1 MRFGLFYE
9 LQLPKPLDSDQWHPD
24 DEYRLVQETL
34 EQIEF
39 ADKLGFEY
47 VFEVEHDFLEEYAH
61 SSAPEVVLAAA
72 SQRTQNIRLGHG
84 IIHMP
89 PTFNHPIRVAER
101 IATLDLVSN
110 GRVEFGT
117 GEGGDIENTGFDI
130 DVTRK
135 KAMWEDAT
143 RECVKMMTQVPYPGY
158 EGEYFQVPERN
169 VIPKPRQKPH
179 PPLWVAA
186 SRRETIFLA
195 ARFGMGA
202 LGFGFETPA
211 EARERID
218 HYWELVREE
227 CIPIGEAINPAV
239 TALGSLMCCPSNE
252 EAIAKGLSG
261 AQMFGFL
268 LGRGQRHYGR
278 DHFHR
283 QFKSLSDTDRMTQY
297 ARRQGLTVVDE
308 EPEDESARAL
318 YRASR
323 RGGFIG
329 NPAFI
334 RETIRNY
341 EAAHIDLLLFIA
353 QCGDRRHEDIMASL
367 ELFAKEVMP
376 EFQERHEKHQKWREQ
391 QLEGVS
397 FPVNS
402 TI

>member
-1 MRFGLFYE
+1 MKFGLFYE

-24 DEYRLVQETL
+24 DEYRLIQETL
-34 EQIEF
+34 EQIAF

-47 VFEVEHDFLEEYAH
+47 VFQVEHDFLEEYAH

-72 SQRTQNIRLGHG
+72 SQRTAQIRLGHG

-117 GEGGDIENTGFDI
+117 GEGGDIENTGFGI
-130 DVTRK
+130 DVRQK
-135 KAMWEDAT
+135 KAMWEEAT
-143 RECVKMMTQVPYPGY
+143 RECLKMMVQTPYDGCDGQFIKVP
-158 EGEYFQVPERN
+158 VRN

-179 PPLWVAA
+179 PPVWVAA
-186 SRRETIFLA
+186 SRRETMFLA

-202 LGFGFETPA
+202 LGFGFETPE
-211 EARERID
+211 EAKERIAR
-218 HYWELVREE
+218 YWELVREE
-227 CIPIGEAINPAV
+227 CMPIGAAINPAV

-268 LGRGQRHYGR
+268 LGRGQRNYGR

-283 QFKSLSDTDRMTQY
+283 QFKALSEDERLTQY
-297 ARRQGLTVVDE
+297 AQRQGLKVVDA

-329 NPAFI
+329 SPEFI
-334 RETIRNY
+334 RDTIRKY
-341 EAAHIDLLLFIA
+341 EAAHNDLLLFIV
-353 QCGDRRHEDIMASL
+353 QSGDRKHEDIMASL
-367 ELFAKEVMP
+367 ELFAKEVLP
-376 EFQERHEKHQKWREQ
+376 EFQERHAQHQRWRQQ
-391 QLEGVS
+391 QLDGVT
-397 FPVNS
+397 FPVNC